1 MRDRFM
7 IIFIIFLLTVIF
19 YQNIF
24 DKKSVNYKSYDDCV
38 LMELNGNEK
47 PFGVKMVKDACE
59 NKFRKPPINLDDL
72 INKDFTVK

>member
-38 LMELNGNEK
+38 LLALNGVEK
-47 PFGVKMVKDACE
+47 NGVGHVIRSCE

-72 INKDFTVK
+72 FNKDFTVK